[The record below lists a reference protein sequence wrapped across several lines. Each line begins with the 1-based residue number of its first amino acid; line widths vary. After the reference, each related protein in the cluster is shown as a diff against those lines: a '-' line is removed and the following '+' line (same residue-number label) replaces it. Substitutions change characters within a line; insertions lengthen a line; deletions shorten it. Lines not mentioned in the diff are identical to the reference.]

1 MNLGTYAD
9 LGQYEAAGSND
20 VVEFTIE
27 ETLTLETNANL
38 GDSAVLSLGTVNV
51 TSVAARLIWEIT

>member
-9 LGQYEAAGSND
+9 LGQYEAADSG
-20 VVEFTIE
+20 VFEFTIE

-38 GDSAVLSLGTVNV
+38 GDAAVLSLGTVNV

>member
-9 LGQYEAAGSND
+9 LGQYEAGSD
-20 VVEFTIE
+20 VIEFTIE
-27 ETLTLETNANL
+27 ETLTLETNASM